1 MNENEIMVN
10 EEIAE
15 NPEVEGEVTE
25 NSGFGLGV
33 LIGGLLVGGG
43 YAAYKGIRKVI
54 SKVKAKRN
62 SSNEDE
68 IEVEDY
74 EVQENPEAKK

>member
-10 EEIAE
+10 EEITE
-15 NPEVEGEVTE
+15 NPEVEEEVTE
-25 NSGFGLGV
+25 NSGLGLGI

-54 SKVKAKRN
+54 SKVKAKKN
-62 SSNEDE
+62 SSDEEE

-74 EVQENPEAKK
+74 EVQENPEVKK

>member
-10 EEIAE
+10 EEITE
-15 NPEVEGEVTE
+15 NPEVEEEVTE
-25 NSGFGLGV
+25 NSGLGLGI

-54 SKVKAKRN
+54 SKVKAKKN
-62 SSNEDE
+62 SSDEEE

>member
-10 EEIAE
+10 EEITE

-54 SKVKAKRN
+54 SKVKAKKN

-74 EVQENPEAKK
+74 EVQENPEVKK

>member
-54 SKVKAKRN
+54 TKVKAKKN

-74 EVQENPEAKK
+74 EVQENPEVKK

>member
-10 EEIAE
+10 EEITE

-54 SKVKAKRN
+54 TKVKAKKN

-74 EVQENPEAKK
+74 EVQENPEVKK

>member
-10 EEIAE
+10 EEITE
-15 NPEVEGEVTE
+15 NPEVEEEVTE
-25 NSGFGLGV
+25 NSGLGLGI

-54 SKVKAKRN
+54 SKVKAKKN
-62 SSNEDE
+62 YSNEDE

-74 EVQENPEAKK
+74 EVQENPEVKK

>member
-15 NPEVEGEVTE
+15 NPEVEEEVTE

-54 SKVKAKRN
+54 TKVKAKKN

-74 EVQENPEAKK
+74 EVQENPEVKK

>member
-10 EEIAE
+10 EEITE

-74 EVQENPEAKK
+74 EVQENPEVKK

>member
-10 EEIAE
+10 EEITE

-25 NSGFGLGV
+25 NSGLGLGI
-33 LIGGLLVGGG
+33 LIGGILVGGG

-54 SKVKAKRN
+54 TKVKAKKN

-74 EVQENPEAKK
+74 EVQENPEIKK

>member
-10 EEIAE
+10 EEITE
-15 NPEVEGEVTE
+15 NPEVEEEVTE
-25 NSGFGLGV
+25 NSGLGLGI

-54 SKVKAKRN
+54 SKVKAKKN
-62 SSNEDE
+62 SSDEDE

-74 EVQENPEAKK
+74 EVQENPEVKK

>member
-74 EVQENPEAKK
+74 EVQENPEVKK